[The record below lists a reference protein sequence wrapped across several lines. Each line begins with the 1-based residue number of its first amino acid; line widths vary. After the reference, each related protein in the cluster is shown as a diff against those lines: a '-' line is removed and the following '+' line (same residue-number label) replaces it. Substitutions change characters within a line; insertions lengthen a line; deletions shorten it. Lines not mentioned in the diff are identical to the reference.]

1 MRMSTHYDIAIIGAG
16 IAGVGLAAAIGKG
29 PSVAIV
35 EQEARH
41 GHHSTGRSAAIYIR
55 NYGNAVV
62 RALNDASAPFFDRG
76 DPSLFPHRLLTPRGI
91 LNVADADGLEK
102 HEAMLVGTHGMEI
115 LTPAQAIA
123 MVPALRP
130 EKLVAA
136 AYERDAQDIDV
147 SALHEGWLR
156 RARANGVTLM
166 VSTPMLSAERS
177 GGIWRIATPA
187 GTLTA
192 KVLVNAA
199 GAWADD
205 LARKAGMQTL
215 GLQPFRRSMAVVP
228 APDRY
233 DITGWP
239 MLADSGEGWYAKADA
254 GKLYISPADED
265 PVDPH
270 DAYVDDMVMAEGLWR
285 FEQAV
290 DIPVTRVER
299 SWAGLRTFA
308 PDRTPVAG
316 FASDDFFWLAGQGG
330 YGIQTAP
337 ALSALAAA
345 LIKGDAPPEGL
356 EGVVGAL
363 SPGRFV
369 A

>member
-147 SALHEGWLR
+147 SALHDGWLR
-156 RARANGVTLM
+156 RARGR
-166 VSTPMLSAERS
+166 AERRHLADRDAGRHVDREGS
-177 GGIWRIATPA
+177 GQRRRRLGRRLGAEGRDADTGPSAFPPIDGRR
-187 GTLTA
+187 
-192 KVLVNAA
+192 A
-199 GAWADD
+199 GA
-205 LARKAGMQTL
+205 
-215 GLQPFRRSMAVVP
+215 
-228 APDRY
+228 
-233 DITGWP
+233 
-239 MLADSGEGWYAKADA
+239 
-254 GKLYISPADED
+254 
-265 PVDPH
+265 
-270 DAYVDDMVMAEGLWR
+270 
-285 FEQAV
+285 
-290 DIPVTRVER
+290 
-299 SWAGLRTFA
+299 
-308 PDRTPVAG
+308 
-316 FASDDFFWLAGQGG
+316 
-330 YGIQTAP
+330 
-337 ALSALAAA
+337 
-345 LIKGDAPPEGL
+345 
-356 EGVVGAL
+356 
-363 SPGRFV
+363 
-369 A
+369 